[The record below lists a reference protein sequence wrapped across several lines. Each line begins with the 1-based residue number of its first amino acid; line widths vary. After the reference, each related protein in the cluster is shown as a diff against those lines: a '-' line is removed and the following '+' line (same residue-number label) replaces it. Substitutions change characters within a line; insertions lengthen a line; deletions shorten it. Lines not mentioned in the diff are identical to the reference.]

1 MDFKFLPS
9 LHSSEVSL
17 TQAVKDVII
26 SKCKN
31 EGKNKL
37 NYILKEDIGGD
48 QSNINTNNDEN
59 ISIEEDNENNNNNND
74 NNKNTNNNDN
84 RNNDNNDKEKNEIKA
99 SEKSSLNKQNSEENL
114 SFQNNS
120 FENISQLLIKSENPL
135 LSLYE
140 VSQCHIFI
148 VFTFFIEFLNISR
161 NSFIFLMLISLNILL
176 NLVSSC
182 FINMIKMD
190 EILIILI

>member
-17 TQAVKDVII
+17 TQADKDVII

-37 NYILKEDIGGD
+37 NYILKEDIVGD
-48 QSNINTNNDEN
+48 QSNINTNNNEN
-59 ISIEEDNENNNNNND
+59 ISIEEDN
-74 NNKNTNNNDN
+74 NNKNTNSNDI
-84 RNNDNNDKEKNEIKA
+84 RNNDNNDEEKNEIKA
-99 SEKSSLNKQNSEENL
+99 SDKSSLNKQNSEENL

-140 VSQCHIFI
+140 VSQCPIFI
-148 VFTFFIEFLNISR
+148 VFIFFIEFLCISLSQFFFD
-161 NSFIFLMLISLNILL
+161 SFMLIY
-176 NLVSSC
+176 LVSSR
-182 FINMIKMD
+182 FITMIKMD
-190 EILIILI
+190 EILIILILRYL